1 MFRIII
7 LVLTLD
13 IFITDSVVLADIL
26 LAPAI
31 LLAWKKVHVS
41 RKEVLFLSALL
52 TVALYQ
58 FVFKEYWQPAYF
70 VSNFVRIIYIFS
82 VYKVL
87 SRSQNPA
94 VLDKAFKFL
103 WSVLA
108 INFIVYLIYP
118 SSSLYTIQS
127 HGATRFSSLFYLE
140 PAHFCLNFACVS
152 LYVFERKILP
162 NWTIILS
169 VIILVFA
176 KSFSGLILAVYFTI
190 TYFSKRSLVL
200 LIPTSIL
207 GLSQV
212 SYITDR
218 LIRISE
224 STDLSSLH
232 RTLGMLEGFVY
243 VVNSRLF
250 LGVGLGQINTF
261 LLQER
266 PDFEYWY
273 SPVLFGFSNSGINNG
288 LLYLFFSLG
297 LLGVMILVSVL
308 RNLSARYVVFIIL
321 YMASIS
327 NIFDVAFVLPI
338 FVVSILQHNKDCG
351 YA

>member
-1 MFRIII
+1 MFRIIV

-13 IFITDSVVLADIL
+13 IFITDSVVLADLL
-26 LAPAI
+26 LAPATLI
-31 LLAWKKVHVS
+31 AWKKVYVS
-41 RKEVLFLSALL
+41 RKEFLFLSALL
-52 TVALYQ
+52 IVALYQ

-70 VSNFVRIIYIFS
+70 ISNFVRIIYILS
-82 VYKVL
+82 VFKVL
-87 SRSQNPA
+87 CGYQNITGI
-94 VLDKAFKFL
+94 DRAFKFL

-108 INFIVYLIYP
+108 INFFIYLIYP
-118 SSSLYTIQS
+118 GSSLYTIQS

-152 LYVFERKILP
+152 LYVFERKLLP
-162 NWTIILS
+162 YWTIILS
-169 VIILVFA
+169 GFILVFA
-176 KSFSGLILAVYFTI
+176 KSFSGLVLAVYFAM

-224 STDLSSLH
+224 SADLSSLH

-250 LGVGLGQINTF
+250 LGVGLGQINTY
-261 LLQER
+261 LLHER

-288 LLYLFFSLG
+288 LLYLFLSMG
-297 LLGVMILVSVL
+297 LLGVIILVSLL
-308 RNLSARYVVFIIL
+308 RNFSTRYVIFLIL
-321 YMASIS
+321 YMASVS
-327 NIFDVAFVLPI
+327 NIFDVAFVLP
-338 FVVSILQHNKDCG
+338 FLVVTKVQQNKYLLD
-351 YA
+351 A